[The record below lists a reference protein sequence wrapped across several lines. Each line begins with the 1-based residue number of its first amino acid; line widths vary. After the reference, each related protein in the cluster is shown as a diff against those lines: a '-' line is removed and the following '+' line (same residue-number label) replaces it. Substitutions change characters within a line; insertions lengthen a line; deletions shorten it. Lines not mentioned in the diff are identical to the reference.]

1 MQILKKQRHLT
12 WFLQVKKI
20 INFLVSY
27 KDDGHKIR
35 PLRTMAPKVSAY
47 VKIYDGQTKKIHFF
61 ISFGR
66 F

>member
-1 MQILKKQRHLT
+1 M
-12 WFLQVKKI
+12 KKI
-20 INFLVSY
+20 INFLFSY

-47 VKIYDGQTKKIHFF
+47 VKIFDGQTKKMHFF

>member
-1 MQILKKQRHLT
+1 M
-12 WFLQVKKI
+12 KKI
-20 INFLVSY
+20 INFLFSY

-47 VKIYDGQTKKIHFF
+47 VKIFDGQAKKMHFF